1 MSEVKKESAKE
12 RAKKELNIAEVA
24 AKRLSYRSRTSQE
37 LKMYL
42 EEKGFEEEL
51 INQTIQEFKD
61 IGYLD
66 DERFAKDYFRYAAGK
81 GWAKAR
87 TVRELRRKGIP
98 QEMAE
103 SAHEEYLEEFGET
116 DEDAAVTVARKM
128 LKPDMLD
135 ERGRL
140 IEKYKARVARRLF
153 NYGYSTSQI
162 YYAINQ
168 AVSELTEE

>member
-1 MSEVKKESAKE
+1 MGEKKE

-24 AKRLSYRSRTSQE
+24 AKRLSYRSRTSHE
-37 LKMYL
+37 LAKYL
-42 EEKGFEEEL
+42 EEKGFESEL
-51 INQTIQEFKD
+51 IKQTIQEFED

-87 TVRELRRKGIP
+87 AVRELKTKGVS
-98 QEMAE
+98 QELIE
-103 SAHEEYLEEFGET
+103 SAYESYLEEFGES
-116 DEDAAVTVARKM
+116 DSENAILIARKM
-128 LKPDMLD
+128 ITRDMLD

-153 NYGYSTSQI
+153 NYGYSTSVI
-162 YYAINQ
+162 YASINQ
-168 AVSELTEE
+168 AISDLADEE

>member
-1 MSEVKKESAKE
+1 MGEKKE

-24 AKRLSYRSRTSQE
+24 AKRLSYRSRTSHE
-37 LKMYL
+37 LAKYL
-42 EEKGFEEEL
+42 EEKGFEAEL
-51 INQTIQEFKD
+51 IKSTIEEFKE

-66 DERFAKDYFRYAAGK
+66 DSRFAKDYFRYAAAK

-87 TVRELRRKGIP
+87 AVRELKKKGIG
-98 QEMAE
+98 QEIIEPAYNEYLDEFGDTDNE
-103 SAHEEYLEEFGET
+103 SAL
-116 DEDAAVTVARKM
+116 AIAKKM
-128 LKPDMLD
+128 IKADMLD

-162 YYAINQ
+162 YASINQ
-168 AVSELTEE
+168 ALTDLADK